1 MENTILS
8 SSPHIRHE
16 ATTARIMMDV
26 VIALVPAGI
35 AGVIFF
41 GLNAAITIALAVAAA
56 VLTVALIQLAT
67 KKKVTVNDWSAAVT
81 GLIVAY
87 NITPTAPWYLPVL
100 GSVFAIGI
108 VKQVFGGLGH
118 NFMNPAA
125 AARVFL
131 ATAFS
136 VQMTNWP
143 VVADA
148 VSNAT
153 PLAIL
158 KGFSTDPLPSVT
170 NMLIGNHGGCIGET
184 CAAALILGGVYLL
197 VRRVITWHIP
207 VAFIGTVGILTFVF
221 GPEGLFTGNVVYH
234 LLGGG
239 LLLGS
244 IFMATDYV
252 TSPITRKG
260 QMIYGLGCGFFT
272 FLFRY
277 FGSMPEAVSVSILL
291 MNILAPTIDRYII
304 PRKFGDTREL
314 RKKQKEAKV

>member
-56 VLTVALIQLAT
+56 VLTEALIQLAT

-252 TSPITRKG
+252 TSPVSPKG
-260 QMIYGLGCGFFT
+260 RIIMGVGCGAIVTVIRLLGGMAEGVAF
-272 FLFRY
+272 
-277 FGSMPEAVSVSILL
+277 SIIL
-291 MNILAPTIDRYII
+291 MNIATPMIDRFTR
-304 PRKFGDTREL
+304 PRIYGEVKDN
-314 RKKQKEAKV
+314 A